1 MLYVVVNGLW
11 GPREETVRSIAERW
25 SGTLTA
31 LRDIDG
37 TTFDVWHEAGDD
49 LPSDP
54 VLAPSVP
61 ALAEYIERKNT
72 GPDLD
77 VVGYTSSLWVRNP
90 GAAYVSLATHAGGTS
105 RYAPH
110 SVSLVFRSREVDE
123 TAEVIRRAPE
133 ILRVLAE
140 HWEID
145 AYQVYD
151 KPVYEAVAERFDLE
165 NSDPR
170 CGRAVHLSMRPRRP
184 RPRGPAR
191 NIRPHRT
198 RRTGHRPHPWRYGA
212 PGHRDGH
219 RGEHTTAGYRFADAA
234 PGAVRPRHVLTPRTR
249 ERGTAHLRAEYCA
262 AASAVPCT
270 RERGTS
276 FRAGPASPR
285 TPAAAPPRTPRAR
298 ARTPR
303 ASAPDPTPPARPPSR
318 SSPGRPGRS

>member
-31 LRDIDG
+31 LGDIDG
-37 TTFDVWHEAGDD
+37 QTFDVWHEAGDD

-90 GAAYVSLATHAGGTS
+90 KAAYVSLATHAGGTS

-123 TAEVIRRAPE
+123 TAEVIRRTPE

-145 AYQVYD
+145 AGQVYD
-151 KPVYEAVAERFDLE
+151 KPLYKAVAERFDLA

-170 CGRAVHLSMRPRRP
+170 CGRAVFLSAGR
-184 RPRGPAR
+184 AAL
-191 NIRPHRT
+191 
-198 RRTGHRPHPWRYGA
+198 A
-212 PGHRDGH
+212 PEDL
-219 RGEHTTAGYRFADAA
+219 
-234 PGAVRPRHVLTPRTR
+234 PGTYVR
-249 ERGTAHLRAEYCA
+249 TAHGGLVIDLTRGGAESPSIETVIEANTRLRAAGALEKLP
-262 AASAVPCT
+262 VPFD
-270 RERGTS
+270 RDR
-276 FRAGPASPR
+276 F
-285 TPAAAPPRTPRAR
+285 
-298 ARTPR
+298 
-303 ASAPDPTPPARPPSR
+303 
-318 SSPGRPGRS
+318 